1 MIYNLSAWH
10 VPPHSQP
17 EPQRKFCFLQ
27 WHLFSLQIILPLA
40 FALQLHLLL
49 PHFMFCELDVALY
62 DGPCRSLMC
71 AVAKDMISNFF
82 QLKLSLFF
90 T

>member
-1 MIYNLSAWH
+1 MIYHLSAWH
-10 VPPHSQP
+10 VPPHPQP

-27 WHLFSLQIILPLA
+27 WHLFSLQITLPFT
-40 FALQLHLLL
+40 FALHLYLLL

-62 DGPCRSLMC
+62 DGPCSLLC
-71 AVAKDMISNFF
+71 AIAKDMSSNFF
-82 QLKLSLFF
+82 QLKLSLLL

>member
-10 VPPHSQP
+10 VPPHPQP

-27 WHLFSLQIILPLA
+27 RHLYILQITLPFT
-40 FALQLHLLL
+40 FALHLHLLL
-49 PHFMFCELDVALY
+49 PHSMFCELDV
-62 DGPCRSLMC
+62 GPCSLLC
-71 AVAKDMISNFF
+71 AVANDMSSNFF